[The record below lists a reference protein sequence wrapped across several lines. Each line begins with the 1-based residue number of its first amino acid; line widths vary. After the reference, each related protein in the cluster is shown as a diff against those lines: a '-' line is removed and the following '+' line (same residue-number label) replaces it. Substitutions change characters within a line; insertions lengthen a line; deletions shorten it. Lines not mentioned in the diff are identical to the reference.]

1 MKNRIKD
8 SSLFSVLI
16 VWNAPEMC
24 CAALVKELNS
34 KCYSLI
40 YVHIDGAARGRNVWQ
55 AQCLLSGNF

>member
-16 VWNAPEMC
+16 VWNAPETC

-40 YVHIDGAARGRNVWQ
+40 MSILMEQPEGEMFGKHNV
-55 AQCLLSGNF
+55 C